1 MSSRLGR
8 TCRGKRGRRNERAGG
23 RVRLQKPET
32 STRKVSEQN
41 ANFSVPRSKSA
52 TMKTFKRKYDSNAFE
67 KGYVGFW
74 VEPPKTRK
82 REIRLRMLTIQPARW
97 EASKGKEDGVRV
109 VT

>member
-41 ANFSVPRSKSA
+41 ANFSVPRCKSA
-52 TMKTFKRKYDSNAFE
+52 TMKTFKRKYDCNAFE

-82 REIRLRMLTIQPARW
+82 TRN
-97 EASKGKEDGVRV
+97 
-109 VT
+109 